1 MKNRRYFTLN
11 MGGRMLSLDTPVA
24 MGILNAT
31 PDSFYESS
39 RVKSERDISQ
49 RALDMVAEGAA
60 ILDVG
65 GCSTRPGC
73 EPAGEK
79 EEMARLRRCLPVVRR
94 ACPDIPIS
102 VDTFRPDVAR
112 MCVEEY
118 GVTMVND
125 VSGGSDEMFRMVA
138 RLRVPYVL
146 MSIQPDVPSMLR
158 TFGRQVDSLH
168 EFGVADVVL
177 DPGFGFGKTLDD
189 NYRVLQQLEHLHVM
203 DLPLLVGVSRKSMVH
218 RLLGITPDEA
228 LNATTVLHVMALE
241 KGAHILRVHDVR
253 AAVEAIRIVGKVQQM
268 ENEEKEG

>member
-1 MKNRRYFTLN
+1 
-11 MGGRMLSLDTPVA
+11 MGGRLLSLDTPVA

-39 RVKSERDISQ
+39 RVKSERDMSQ

-94 ACPDIPIS
+94 ACPDIPVS

-125 VSGGSDEMFRMVA
+125 VSGGTDEMFRMVA

-146 MSIQPDVPSMLR
+146 MSTQPDVPSMLR
-158 TFGRQVDSLH
+158 AFSRQVDSLH
-168 EFGVADVVL
+168 ELGAADVVL
-177 DPGFGFGKTLDD
+177 DPGFGFGKTIDD
-189 NYRVLQQLEHLHVM
+189 NYCVLQQLERLHVM
-203 DLPLLVGVSRKSMVH
+203 DLPLLVGVSRKSMVY

-268 ENEEKEG
+268 EKEEKEG